1 MKKHYEITVQAT
13 ATVYVAEAKDEQ
25 EAYGLAREVLS
36 RGDFDD
42 LEMTAVE
49 LHTDR
54 DRESSRRHATA
65 WSAP

>member
-1 MKKHYEITVQAT
+1 MKHFEVTVQAT

-25 EAYGLAREVLS
+25 EAYSLAREVLS
-36 RGDFDD
+36 RGDFED
-42 LEMTAVE
+42 LSMTAVE

-54 DRESSRRHATA
+54 DRESSKRHANA